1 MLFTVGGI
9 WRTGL
14 QRIQNLQYLRHQGG
28 DKCSDQQRDRFPGCI
43 NTAVIVACLTQA
55 NFNKLSGLMS
65 AAPGQCLAQ
74 GRHQHFQ
81 KGHGVCSGLPGG
93 SPLVE

>member
-9 WRTGL
+9 WRAGL

-55 NFNKLSGLMS
+55 NFNKLPGLMP

-81 KGHGVCSGLPGG
+81 KGHRVCSGLPGG